1 MCFQFVYTVHWTLF
15 FTTHACFCFYVMELK
30 KRTYFAQ
37 GRLHCVLL
45 KKIIFNEYIQTA
57 LILFIIKKLFFY
69 FIFYHA
75 TLENIFGTLNNS
87 VYIQNIVVWNESL

>member
-1 MCFQFVYTVHWTLF
+1 MCFQFVYTVQLDTVLYNSCLF
-15 FTTHACFCFYVMELK
+15 LFLRHGIKKKNIFCTRGASLCFT
-30 KRTYFAQ
+30 Q
-37 GRLHCVLL
+37 
-45 KKIIFNEYIQTA
+45 KIIFNEYIQTA

>member
-1 MCFQFVYTVHWTLF
+1 
-15 FTTHACFCFYVMELK
+15 MELK

-37 GRLHCVLL
+37 GRLHFVLL

-87 VYIQNIVVWNESL
+87 AYIQNIVVWNESL